1 LLPETYYLKT
11 ENKKKTFKFNR
22 KANKKSNFKFL
33 AKTTI
38 SKITFLFRQRTRIT
52 TFPCSF
58 AKAINKTLWAMVNT
72 A

>member
-11 ENKKKTFKFNR
+11 ENKKKRLNSTEKQI
-22 KANKKSNFKFL
+22 KSLIFKFL